1 MALFDDAWM
10 KGFQEKWNAE
20 PALAGALEKINF
32 NSVKSLIN
40 GKVAQSYSED
50 FVSFLRTLLK

>member
-32 NSVKSLIN
+32 KLC
-40 GKVAQSYSED
+40 YR
-50 FVSFLRTLLK
+50 LRLPERRYLRRLYQC